1 MRLLLKQW
9 AAFRGALIAL
19 AVVVLVATFAV
30 TAWPRAVTGLLTRD
44 VQYRVDAPPAGITAV
59 QTSVHALPAPVDGS
73 LVGGSG
79 GWVWDYFGSTLEG
92 TYRSM
97 SQPLR
102 SALQAPQWTARTA
115 PLATSGPRAATQY
128 QLQLEAFAQLRE
140 EARLIKGT
148 WPAAYEPHLRPAPA
162 DVGSLPAGV
171 VYPSR
176 MVPTTAPIEIVMTAD
191 SATAMS
197 FAVGDTRPL
206 SMGLSAQ
213 PVKLVGI
220 VEPRDPSSPYWELQF
235 QRAHPSDV
243 QLGDAGS
250 RITATAWLDPAP
262 WGRMQFS
269 FTSDALGWFGA
280 RAEAITWPNL
290 ASVRAQ
296 LAAFL
301 SSSHEGTGGW
311 VLLRYTTQFDEVLA
325 GLQSGGASLQTLLI
339 LLATA
344 PLGAAVAVLV
354 LGAELLVDR
363 RRAVLTLLSARGAS
377 AWWIRSR
384 MAIEGLV
391 AAIPA
396 AVVGA
401 VAAVLVTSGPVD
413 AAAVAGAASCAVLPA
428 VILAALARP
437 AERAPRPR
445 RRRWRW
451 VLEVLVL
458 AATAVAV
465 FALVERG
472 VRPDGVDPLLVLTP
486 LLITLSAAV
495 VVLRLYPL
503 PLRAL
508 HGALRRGRGAIGLI
522 GASRSVRGI
531 RTSLI
536 PVLVVLVGVATAVF
550 SAVAFQTERAGV
562 TQAALAHA
570 GADVSVGDDGLTTAQ
585 AAGIRAVAGVSEVG
599 VIRSAGY
606 AGISNG
612 GGSDFVEVLVAD
624 TARLSQIQAGL
635 PEDVRVPDLTHTVDG
650 KTPIVVGNWEEATGP
665 GDVTLT
671 TDAETTARIVSATTS
686 LGAAAPNSAWI
697 LVDAAHVPDG
707 LDEPAPSGAL
717 VALDSAHAR
726 GEDAV
731 TATAAIAKIVG
742 SGATIDSAAA
752 QAEVIRAAPAVAGV
766 ETALLIATALG
777 AALAVMALVLTL
789 VTGARERLRLV
800 GTLRTLGF
808 DRRQTTGLV
817 VWEVAPILAT
827 GLVGGLVAGLL
838 LPFAV
843 LVPLDL
849 SSLTGGAQPPIAGDP
864 MTISLVLAVFVVVV
878 AAAVALAVWIAST
891 RSPASVL
898 RVGEEE

>member
-19 AVVVLVATFAV
+19 ALVVLIATFAV
-30 TAWPRAVTGLLTRD
+30 TAWPRAVTGLLTQD
-44 VQYRVDAPPAGITAV
+44 VQYRVAAPSAGITAV
-59 QTSVHALPAPVDGS
+59 QTSVHALPAPRDGE
-73 LVGGSG
+73 LVGASG
-79 GWVWDYFGSTLEG
+79 NWVWDSFGSTLEG
-92 TYRSM
+92 TYRAM
-97 SQPLR
+97 PYPLR
-102 SALQAPQWTARTA
+102 SALWSPQWTARTA
-115 PLATSGPRAATQY
+115 PVSSSGPRAATSY
-128 QLQLEAFAQLRE
+128 ELQLEAFAQLRE
-140 EARLIKGT
+140 EATLVRGQ
-148 WPAAYEPHLRPAPA
+148 WPAAYEPQVPPPPAAPDSA
-162 DVGSLPAGV
+162 PAGV
-171 VYPSR
+171 IYPTR
-176 MVPTTAPIEIVMTAD
+176 MVPTEAPIEIAMTAE
-191 SATAMS
+191 SAKAMAFTIGES
-197 FAVGDTRPL
+197 RSIVMDGI
-206 SMGLSAQ
+206 AQ

-220 VEPRDPSSPYWELQF
+220 VKPRNPSSAYWELQF

-262 WGRMQFS
+262 WGEMQYS
-269 FTSDALGWFGA
+269 FTSDTLGWFAA
-280 RAEAITWPNL
+280 RADAITWQHLSP
-290 ASVRAQ
+290 VHAQ

-301 SSSHEGTGGW
+301 SNPHERVDW
-311 VLLRYTTQFDEVLA
+311 VPLRYTTQLDEVLA
-325 GLQSGGASLQTLLI
+325 GLQSGGSSLQTLLT

-377 AWWIRSR
+377 TWWVRSR

-401 VAAVLVTSGPVD
+401 GAAVLVTSGPVD
-413 AAAVAGAASCAVLPA
+413 AATLVGAASCAVLPA
-428 VILAALARP
+428 AILAALARP
-437 AERAPRPR
+437 AEHAPRPR

-458 AATAVAV
+458 VVTAVALV
-465 FALVERG
+465 TLVERG
-472 VRPDGVDPLLVLTP
+472 VTPGGVDPLLVLTP
-486 LLITLSAAV
+486 LLVTLSTAV
-495 VVLRLYPL
+495 IVLRLYPL

-508 HGALRRGRGAIGLI
+508 HGTLRRRRGAIGLI

-531 RTSLI
+531 RTALI

-562 TQAALAHA
+562 TQAALADT
-570 GADVSVGDDGLTTAQ
+570 GADVSIGADGLTTAQ
-585 AAGIRAVAGVSEVG
+585 VTRIRSLPGVSEVG
-599 VIRSAGY
+599 AIRSAGY
-606 AGISNG
+606 AAISNG

-635 PEDVRVPDLTHTVDG
+635 PEDARVPDLAHTVDG
-650 KTPIVVGNWEEATGP
+650 KTPIVVGNWEGATGP

-671 TDAETTARIVSATTS
+671 ATVETKARIVSVTTS
-686 LGAAAPNSAWI
+686 LGAAAPHSAWV
-697 LVDAAHVPDG
+697 LVDAKHVPDG
-707 LDEPAPSGAL
+707 LDEPALGGAL
-717 VALDSAHAR
+717 VALDADHSS
-726 GEDAV
+726 GKDAD
-731 TATAAIAKIVG
+731 TATSAIARIVG
-742 SGATIDSAAA
+742 SEATVDSAAA
-752 QAEVIRAAPAVAGV
+752 QAAVIRSAPAVAGV
-766 ETALLIATALG
+766 ETALLVATALG
-777 AALAVMALVLTL
+777 AALAIVALVLTL
-789 VTGARERLRLV
+789 VAEARERMRLV

-808 DRRQTTGLV
+808 DRRETTGLV

-827 GLVGGLVAGLL
+827 GLVGGIVAGLL

-843 LVPLDL
+843 LAPLDL
-849 SSLTGGAQPPIAGDP
+849 SSFTGGARPPIVVDP
-864 MTISLVLAVFVVVV
+864 VVISLVLLVFVAVV

-891 RSPASVL
+891 RSPAAVL